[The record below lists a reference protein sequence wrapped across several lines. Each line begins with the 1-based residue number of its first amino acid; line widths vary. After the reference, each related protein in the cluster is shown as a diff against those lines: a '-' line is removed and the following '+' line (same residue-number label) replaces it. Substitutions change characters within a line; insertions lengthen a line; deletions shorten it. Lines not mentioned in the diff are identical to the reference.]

1 MSEVVSISGQSVI
14 NIQLQG
20 AGTLNSLFE
29 TLRVND
35 LTFDDPAPGTKIN
48 VVAERPSLELVMQKS
63 GAIIAN
69 VDGVDLVERIEEIE
83 LFEAAK
89 VAITQAGGVILSEEC
104 LEQLFTS

>member
-1 MSEVVSISGQSVI
+1 MSEVTSISGQSVI

-20 AGTLNSLFE
+20 AGTLKGLFD
-29 TLRVND
+29 TLRAND
-35 LTFDDPAPGTKIN
+35 LTFEDPNPGTKIQ

-63 GAIIAN
+63 GVIIAN
-69 VDGVDLVERIEEIE
+69 VDGVDLTDRLLEIE

-89 VAITQAGGVILSEEC
+89 VAITAAGGVLLSEEC